1 MNEQKQEQLNRIV
14 IKGYKSIKDCDI
26 TLGNLNLFIGSN
38 GAGKS
43 NFMSVFPLFQNVV
56 VQNLARY
63 AGIKGVDSLF
73 HNGTKFTDSILVEL
87 YFDDYV
93 YAFELEAS
101 ENNNLIF
108 REERIEASGLTWGDG
123 GHNETKWEEGCR
135 KVNLDRSDLRA
146 LSHGI
151 LHLYHFND
159 TGSTSRIKREHNLS
173 HSNILMWDASNLA
186 AFLYRLREH
195 YNDEYRKI
203 VKAVQRIAPYFK
215 DFVLKPEEDNK
226 ELIFLRWQEKGCDI
240 IFNPSQLSDGTL
252 RFICLA
258 TLLLQPAAVQPATI
272 IIDEPELGLHPYAMT
287 IVAELVKKA
296 AYKKQVILATQSA
309 EFLDHFEPENII
321 VVDRTANG
329 SEFMRLDVEKL
340 AAWLEDDY
348 SLGELWNKN
357 LFGGRVAR

>member
-1 MNEQKQEQLNRIV
+1 MGEQLSKIV
-14 IKGYKSIKDCDI
+14 IKGYKSIKDCS
-26 TLGNLNLFIGSN
+26 LELENLNVLIGSN

-43 NFMSVFPLFQNVV
+43 NFMSVFLLFRNVV
-56 VQNLARY
+56 VHNLARY
-63 AGIKGVDSLF
+63 TGIKGVNSF
-73 HNGTKFTDSILVEL
+73 FYNGTKFTDSVSIEL
-87 YFDDYV
+87 HFNAYI

-101 ENNNLIF
+101 EYNNLIF
-108 REERIEASGLTWGDG
+108 SKERIEAGGLAWEAE
-123 GHNETKWEEGCR
+123 GHNETKWEEGCQ
-135 KVNLDRSDLRA
+135 KVNLDSDGLRV
-146 LSHGI
+146 LSNGM

-159 TGSTSRIKREHNLS
+159 TGSSSRIKREHNLS
-173 HSNILMWDASNLA
+173 HNNILMWDASNLA
-186 AFLYRLREH
+186 AFLYRLQKH
-195 YNDEYRKI
+195 YNIEYKKI

-215 DFVLKPEEDNK
+215 DFVLQPEEENN
-226 ELIFLRWQEKGCDI
+226 ELIFLRWQERGRDT

-258 TLLLQPAAVQPATI
+258 TLLLQPMALQPETI

-287 IVAELVKKA
+287 IIAELVKKA
-296 AYKKQVILATQSA
+296 AAKKQVILATQSA

-329 SEFMRLDVEKL
+329 SMFKRLNEERLK
-340 AAWLEDDY
+340 AWLEDDY